1 MFNWLYK
8 RRISRKRKKKEK
20 KKYLSSRVDASRG
33 SRNRRSWRR
42 GRCPPSHGDVSSES
56 IMLLD
61 KLKRTLKA
69 KCGRR
74 TERNASCKTGWVDGG
89 VEGG

>member
-8 RRISRKRKKKEK
+8 GRISKKRKKKK
-20 KKYLSSRVDASRG
+20 
-33 SRNRRSWRR
+33 RNTSRR
-42 GRCPPSHGDVSSES
+42 GLTRREDREIVDRGIADVVRPRTAMYLVRV